1 VRRRWE
7 TSISRLDSAAARRS
21 VNRPPA
27 ARLFETAAC
36 RRTGSR
42 LVNYFPVDYTSLAKE
57 NQFNQGGNMRKR
69 LVSLVIFFALSMA
82 ASVIHAQPSLKMMI
96 PANPGGGWD
105 QTGRHLAAAMQSA
118 KLVSSVQFDNK
129 GGAGGTIGLAQ
140 FVNSAKGDP
149 NAVLIGGM
157 VMVGAIYLDNSPVNL
172 TMVTP
177 VARLTGEY
185 EIIVVPANSPHKSMA
200 DLVKAFKANP
210 GGVSWG
216 GGSAGGTDHIL
227 VGLIAKQAGVDPAKI
242 NYVPFKG
249 GGEAIAAIVGGH
261 VTAGVSGV
269 GEFAEQIKGKRMRAL
284 AVSSPS
290 RMDGFQTLKEQKLDI
305 ELANWRGVF
314 GAPGITT
321 AQRDALIKIVRGA
334 TETKAWKD
342 TVAKLGW
349 SPIFL
354 SGDEYK
360 KFIDEDTK
368 RIAGIIDSLGIK
380 KK

>member
-1 VRRRWE
+1 
-7 TSISRLDSAAARRS
+7 
-21 VNRPPA
+21 
-27 ARLFETAAC
+27 
-36 RRTGSR
+36 
-42 LVNYFPVDYTSLAKE
+42 
-57 NQFNQGGNMRKR
+57 MRKH
-69 LVSLVIFFALSMA
+69 LFISIAALALA
-82 ASVIHAQPSLKMMI
+82 ALATSAQAQPSLKMMI

-105 QTGRHLAAAMQSA
+105 QTGRNLASAMQSA

-140 FVNSAKGDP
+140 FVNSSKGDP
-149 NAVLIGGM
+149 NAVIIGGM
-157 VMVGAIYLDNSPVNL
+157 VMVGAIYLENSPVNL

-177 VARLTGEY
+177 LARLTGEY
-185 EIIVVPANSPHKSMA
+185 EMIVVPSSSPHKSMA

-227 VGLIAKQAGVDPAKI
+227 VGLIAKAAGVDPAKI

-261 VTAGVSGV
+261 VTAGVSGI
-269 GEFAEQIKGKRMRAL
+269 GEFAEQVKGGRMRAL
-284 AVSSPS
+284 AVSSRSKMEGHPS
-290 RMDGFQTLKEQKLDI
+290 LKEQGLDV
-305 ELANWRGVF
+305 ELSNWRGIF

-321 AQRDALIKIVRGA
+321 AQRDALIKIIQGA
-334 TETKAWKD
+334 TESASWK
-342 TVAKLGW
+342 TTLEKLGW

-354 SGDEYK
+354 SGDAYK

-368 RIAGIIDSLGIK
+368 RIASIIDSLGIK
-380 KK
+380 GK

>member
-1 VRRRWE
+1 M
-7 TSISRLDSAAARRS
+7 SK
-21 VNRPPA
+21 
-27 ARLFETAAC
+27 RLF
-36 RRTGSR
+36 SFVVV
-42 LVNYFPVDYTSLAKE
+42 L
-57 NQFNQGGNMRKR
+57 
-69 LVSLVIFFALSMA
+69 ALSA
-82 ASVIHAQPSLKMMI
+82 LASVSYAQPSLKMMI

-105 QTGRHLAAAMQSA
+105 QTGRNLAAAMQSV

-157 VMVGAIYLDNSPVNL
+157 VMVGAIYLDDAPVKL

-177 VARLTGEY
+177 LARLTGEY
-185 EIIVVPANSPHKSMA
+185 EIIVVPANSPHKSMG

-227 VGLIAKQAGVDPAKI
+227 VGLIAKEAGVDPAKI

-261 VTAGVSGV
+261 VTAGVSGI
-269 GEFAEQIKGKRMRAL
+269 GEFAEQIKGGRMRAL

-290 RMDGFQTLKEQKLDI
+290 RVDSFQTLKEQKI
-305 ELANWRGVF
+305 NVELANWRGVF

-334 TETKAWKD
+334 TESKAWKE
-342 TVAKLGW
+342 TLAKLGW

-354 SGDEYK
+354 GGDAYK

>member
-1 VRRRWE
+1 MRRWF
-7 TSISRLDSAAARRS
+7 L
-21 VNRPPA
+21 N
-27 ARLFETAAC
+27 
-36 RRTGSR
+36 
-42 LVNYFPVDYTSLAKE
+42 
-57 NQFNQGGNMRKR
+57 
-69 LVSLVIFFALSMA
+69 FFAAVSFSAMA
-82 ASVIHAQPSLKMMI
+82 VAAYAQPSLKMMI

-105 QTGRHLAAAMQSA
+105 QTGRQLAAAMQSA

-140 FVNSAKGDP
+140 FINSSKGDP
-149 NAVLIGGM
+149 NAVMIGGM
-157 VMVGAIYLDNSPVNL
+157 VMVGAIYLENSPVNL
-172 TMVTP
+172 SMVTP

-185 EIIVVPANSPHKSMA
+185 EIIVVPATSPHKSMA

-227 VGLIAKQAGVDPAKI
+227 VGLIAKATGVDPSKI
-242 NYVPFKG
+242 NYVPYKG
-249 GGEAIAAIVGGH
+249 GGEAIAAIIGGH
-261 VTAGVSGV
+261 VTAGVSGI
-269 GEFAEQIKGKRMRAL
+269 GEFAEQIKGGRMRAL

-290 RMDGFQTLKEQKLDI
+290 RMDGFQTLKEQGIDVD
-305 ELANWRGVF
+305 LANWRGVF
-314 GAPGITT
+314 GAPGIST

-334 TETKAWKD
+334 TESASWKA
-342 TVAKLGW
+342 TLEKLSW

-368 RIAGIIDSLGIK
+368 RTAGIIDSLGIK